1 MVLPYKLTGF
11 LIKSFCEKQL
21 KVDMHMRK
29 EDFNF
34 FIVLKCMFLTFFPVC
49 LFCLLVLHCEGEPR
63 Q

>member
-34 FIVLKCMFLTFFPVC
+34 FIVLKCMFLTFFPCV
-49 LFCLLVLHCEGEPR
+49 FVLPASSTL
-63 Q
+63 